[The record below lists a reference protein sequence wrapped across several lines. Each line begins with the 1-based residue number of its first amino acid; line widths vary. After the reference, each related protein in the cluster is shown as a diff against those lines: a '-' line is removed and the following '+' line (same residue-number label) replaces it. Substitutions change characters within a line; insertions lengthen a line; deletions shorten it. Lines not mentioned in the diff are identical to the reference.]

1 MRFVASSFRLCLVV
15 AACAATLSPT
25 AFAADPQAPLPPQ
38 ADRLAQLKKLG
49 ARLTFDDAEHVVGI
63 NLSERR
69 VADDD
74 LAILAHFP
82 HVEEHDLTRTRIK
95 GPGLQAI
102 RNCSRL
108 KKLYLTET
116 QIGDQAVGEL
126 GGLKSLEFLGLS
138 GTKITD
144 ASLAHLAKLPKLKQ
158 LFCLGTK
165 LSPAAIET
173 FQKALPNCEI
183 TGP

>member
-1 MRFVASSFRLCLVV
+1 MRLVASSFRLCFVV
-15 AACAATLSPT
+15 AAFAATSAP
-25 AFAADPQAPLPPQ
+25 ASFAADPQAPL
-38 ADRLAQLKKLG
+38 ALEAERIAQLKQLG
-49 ARLTFDDAEHVVGI
+49 ARLTFDDAKRVVGI

-74 LAILAHFP
+74 LAVLAHFP
-82 HVEEHDLTRTRIK
+82 HVEELDLTRTQVR

-102 RNCSRL
+102 RSCSRL

-116 QIGDQAVGEL
+116 QIGDQAVNDL
-126 GGLKSLEFLGLS
+126 HLLKRLEFVGLS
-138 GTKITD
+138 GTNITD
-144 ASLAHLAKLPKLKQ
+144 ASLPHLAKAPNLKQ

-173 FQKALPNCEI
+173 FQKALPNCEL